1 MDEGGHCDDD
11 AVDGGDEKDE
21 EDGNVDVTGKGVKLM
36 LKPTRK
42 LWPTSPLMNIVIITT
57 KSPWNRG

>member
-11 AVDGGDEKDE
+11 TVDGGDDEDE
-21 EDGNVDVTGKGVKLM
+21 EDGVVDVTGKGVKPM

-57 KSPWNRG
+57 NSPWNRG